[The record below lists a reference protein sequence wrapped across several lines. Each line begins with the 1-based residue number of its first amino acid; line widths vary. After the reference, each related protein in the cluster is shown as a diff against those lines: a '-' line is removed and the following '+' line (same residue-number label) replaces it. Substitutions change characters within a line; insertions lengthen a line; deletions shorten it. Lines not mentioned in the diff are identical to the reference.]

1 MSKYAKDILK
11 LHNEGK
17 SYSEIQKILGCS
29 KGTISY
35 HLGSGQ
41 KEKTVGRNRDSR
53 NKISKFLQNYKQ
65 ERVCADCKEDH
76 PYWMLEFDH
85 IRNKNFNLD
94 KKLNKIY
101 ESLNKYP
108 YYDNNY
114 LLILMLMRIL
124 PYSKNVEDKKFLYK
138 NIIDLWNY

>member
-1 MSKYAKDILK
+1 MGNGQKKITWRNSFKPSRISSRKLNKTFIDIDNNNEDIKKCNFTFILK

-85 IRNKNFNLD
+85 IRNKNFNL
-94 KKLNKIY
+94 
-101 ESLNKYP
+101 
-108 YYDNNY
+108 
-114 LLILMLMRIL
+114 
-124 PYSKNVEDKKFLYK
+124 SKNCQVL
-138 NIIDLWNY
+138 

>member
-85 IRNKNFNLD
+85 IRNKNFNLSQFRSFTTD
-94 KKLNKIY
+94 LSRIIEEVEKCDVVCANCHKNRTHFRLVKSSENTINLSKIY
-101 ESLNKYP
+101 N
-108 YYDNNY
+108 
-114 LLILMLMRIL
+114 
-124 PYSKNVEDKKFLYK
+124 
-138 NIIDLWNY
+138 